1 MNDFRKPSKSLT
13 TLMADDS
20 EDDCLIAREAW
31 SESFVVSELHEV
43 EDEDGEA
50 LMDCLHCRRNYSA
63 EGHAPRRALILLDL
77 SRPRKNG
84 HETLQ
89 EIKAD
94 PALRRVPVVL
104 TTSHAEAD
112 IVRAYNRAYNPG
124 VNSFISRP
132 LTFEGLVEVMRTLDK
147 HWIEVC
153 AIPPIV
159 EDA

>member
-1 MNDFRKPSKSLT
+1 MNDLRKSSKSLT
-13 TLMADDS
+13 ALMADDS
-20 EDDCLIAREAW
+20 EDDRLIAREAW
-31 SESFVVSELHEV
+31 SESFVVSDLHEV

-50 LMDCLHCRRNYSA
+50 LMDCLHRRGDYSA
-63 EGHAPRRALILLDL
+63 EGHAPRRALILLDF

-94 PALRRVPVVL
+94 PTLRRIPVVL

-112 IVRAYNRAYNPG
+112 IVRAYNPG

-132 LTFEGLVEVMRTLDK
+132 VTFKGLVEVMKTLVK
-147 HWIEVC
+147 YWIEIC
-153 AIPPIV
+153 AIPAIA

>member
-1 MNDFRKPSKSLT
+1 MNDLRKSSKSLT

-20 EDDCLIAREAW
+20 EDDRFIAREAW
-31 SESFVVSELHEV
+31 SESFVVSDVVSELHEV

-50 LMDCLHCRRNYSA
+50 LMDGLHCRRDYSA

-94 PALRRVPVVL
+94 LALRRVAVVM

-112 IVRAYNRAYNPG
+112 IVRSYNPG

-132 LTFEGLVEVMRTLDK
+132 ATFEGLVEVMQTLVEY
-147 HWIEVC
+147 WIEIC
-153 AIPPIV
+153 DIPAIA
-159 EDA
+159 EGA

>member
-20 EDDCLIAREAW
+20 EDDRFIAREAW
-31 SESFVVSELHEV
+31 SESFVVSDVVSELHEV

-50 LMDCLHCRRNYSA
+50 LMDGLHRRGDYSA
-63 EGHAPRRALILLDL
+63 EGHALRRALILLDL

-89 EIKAD
+89 EIEAD
-94 PALRRVPVVL
+94 LVLRRVPVVL
-104 TTSHAEAD
+104 TTSHAEAE
-112 IVRAYNRAYNPG
+112 IVRACNSG

-132 LTFEGLVEVMRTLDK
+132 VTFEGLVEV
-147 HWIEVC
+147 C
-153 AIPPIV
+153 AISLIV

>member
-20 EDDCLIAREAW
+20 EDDRLIAREAW
-31 SESFVVSELHEV
+31 SESFVVSDLHEV

-50 LMDCLHCRRNYSA
+50 LMDGLHCRRDYSA

-77 SRPRKNG
+77 SRPRENG

-94 PALRRVPVVL
+94 PALRRIPVVL

-112 IVRAYNRAYNPG
+112 IVCAYNPG

-132 LTFEGLVEVMRTLDK
+132 VTFEGLVEVMRTLGK